1 LTQMS
6 LTPKERLIV
15 PLDFSSAEEALAF
28 VDTMGDTITFYKV
41 GLELF
46 SATGPE
52 IVVRLKSVG
61 KSIFLDMKFH
71 DIPNTVAGAAGRA
84 VAIGADIF
92 NVHSLGGKTMMRAA
106 ADAASRSASDLG
118 VKRPLVLAVTVLT
131 SLDRTSL
138 EQEVGLTLG
147 EGIGAFVAA
156 KAKQAQETGLDGVIA
171 SPNEAESIRAACGCD
186 FHIITPGVRPSW
198 AAADDQKRFATP
210 ADALK
215 MGADR
220 IVVGRPITTAKNP
233 LEAAERI
240 LAEMA

>member
-1 LTQMS
+1 MS
-6 LTPKERLIV
+6 LAPKERLIV
-15 PLDFSSAEEALAF
+15 PLDFPSAEEALAF
-28 VDTMGDTITFYKV
+28 VDRMGDTITFYKV

-52 IVVRLKSVG
+52 IVVRLKSAG
-61 KSIFLDMKFH
+61 KSIFLDTKFH

-84 VAIGADIF
+84 VAMGADIF
-92 NVHSLGGKTMMRAA
+92 NVHSLGGKAMMRAA
-106 ADAASRSASDLG
+106 ADAASRSADDLK
-118 VKRPLVLAVTVLT
+118 VERPLVLAVTVLT
-131 SLDRTSL
+131 SLDRASL
-138 EQEVGLTLG
+138 EHEVGLALG
-147 EGIGAFVAA
+147 DGIGAFVAA
-156 KAKQAQETGLDGVIA
+156 KAKQAQEAGLDGAVA
-171 SPNEAESIRAACGCD
+171 SPKEAENIRAACGRD
-186 FHIITPGVRPSW
+186 FHIVTPGVRPLW

-220 IVVGRPITTAKNP
+220 IVVGRPITKAKDP